1 MLFITE
7 ALCLCG
13 RIDGLVKVRNL
24 KKRMDRFNEV
34 VGGLK
39 EGKQEMSK
47 QVRELDAAIDTLIV
61 KIKVGVVHSL
71 TGTEKVPCLWE
82 MRCIQHLWEKKFANL
97 EQKLWKFTKNLQKK
111 IFFLR

>member
-71 TGTEKVPCLWE
+71 TGTEKKCHVY
-82 MRCIQHLWEKKFANL
+82 EK
-97 EQKLWKFTKNLQKK
+97 
-111 IFFLR
+111 